1 MKDLIKKYIT
11 TGKSIPESQFMKLS
25 DNLIYSYYNSRKKNY
40 AKFLYYE
47 IEAFQDIML
56 EDKELH
62 QIMKMNVE
70 KSFTGFEEVLSVLPI
85 KKIPYD
91 IFLSA
96 VKKLGDN
103 IYHIGS
109 AYPLNEVPME
119 LLLESVKEDGMCIQ
133 YVNFL
138 FSKGKV
144 PFEVMREA
152 LIEKP
157 EAEMYIEPIYWKKY
171 PELNNYKNNDYY

>member
-1 MKDLIKKYIT
+1 MNDLLKKYVT
-11 TGKSIPESQFMKLS
+11 TGKSIPPNQLDKLNK
-25 DNLIYSYYNSRKKNY
+25 NLLYSYYNSRKRY
-40 AKFLYYE
+40 YDKFLHYE
-47 IEAFQDIML
+47 IETFQDFML

-70 KSFTGFEEVLSVLPI
+70 KSFSGFEVVLSVLPI
-85 KKIPYD
+85 WKIPYD

-103 IYHIGS
+103 IYYIGS
-109 AYPLNEVPME
+109 AYKLNEVPME
-119 LLLESVKEDGMCIQ
+119 LLLEAVKQNGMCLE
-133 YVNFL
+133 YVNDL
-138 FSKGKV
+138 FSEGKV

-157 EAEMYIEPIYWKKY
+157 EAELYIEPIYWKKY
-171 PELNNYKNNDYY
+171 PELNNYKNND